1 MATATGDD
9 QPKLKLYS
17 YWRSSCSFRV
27 RIALNLKGLHYDY
40 EAVNLVKG
48 EQRNPVCEAQP
59 DRVRARAGGWGHS
72 FV

>member
-48 EQRNPVCEAQP
+48 EQRNPGLFFSLYSTTFIQ
-59 DRVRARAGGWGHS
+59 S
-72 FV
+72 IY